1 MFLTDVTGGTSTA
14 MLEKMLAF
22 TEARNKVIATNIAN
36 ATTPGYRAKQVDPAA
51 FQAALRDAAA
61 RRKADGGGFEIA
73 ANDQVEVDAA
83 GMLKVKPTE
92 EPTENLLF
100 HDGTNARIERQMATL
115 AENTMMHNAAV
126 DLLRSKFEGLSK
138 AIRGRAG

>member
-36 ATTPGYRAKQVDPAA
+36 ATTPGYREKQVDPAA
-51 FQAALRDAAA
+51 FQAALRDAAE
-61 RRKADGGGFEIA
+61 RRRADGGAFEIA
-73 ANDQVEVDAA
+73 ANEQVEVDSA

-126 DLLRSKFEGLSK
+126 DLLRSQFEGLSK